1 MERYTRWCSLRGCWD
16 CTHCDQFLDS
26 TQTDHFTADMSWQSH
41 DPMSDISELT
51 TGLTHLYKTVA
62 LDHQRGSSK
71 HSVVGVLEAV
81 SRDGYW
87 NFDAATVR
95 QLCSEVVY
103 SRDGHPRAERHPVN
117 EHITELLPEFPLTTL
132 KTTRH
137 TSETPRSPG
146 PPLFTFT
153 LSQRGYC
160 SPFALS
166 STFGVPQLPDKLR
179 EARAS
184 ERP

>member
-1 MERYTRWCSLRGCWD
+1 M
-16 CTHCDQFLDS
+16 
-26 TQTDHFTADMSWQSH
+26 
-41 DPMSDISELT
+41 
-51 TGLTHLYKTVA
+51 THLYKTVA

-103 SRDGHPRAERHPVN
+103 SRGHPRVERHPVN

-132 KTTRH
+132 KITRH

-146 PPLFTFT
+146 PPIFTFT
-153 LSQRGYC
+153 AEKRGYC
-160 SPFALS
+160 SPCALS
-166 STFGVPQLPDKLR
+166 STFGVPQLPDTKVFAYCVKSKKMYKYLR
-179 EARAS
+179 TVLGVMCGAVTMGPIFTAAAME
-184 ERP
+184 ELFIF